1 MPAFFHGQHMFKT
14 ASLVIIALAVC
25 ACTSIPAHT
34 PERLVGFTQHGKAS
48 YYAMKYQFQTTA
60 SGEALN
66 NLSKTAA
73 HRTLPFGT
81 LVKVTNRDT
90 GQSVLVKIND
100 RGPFIKGR
108 IIDLTR
114 SAFSAIADTDQGVV
128 PVSIEVVTP

>member
-1 MPAFFHGQHMFKT
+1 MFRT
-14 ASLVIIALAVC
+14 ASLIVIALFVC
-25 ACTSIPAHT
+25 ACTSIPART
-34 PERLVGFTQHGKAS
+34 PEHLVGYTQHGQAS

-66 NLSKTAA
+66 NLSNTAA

-81 LVKVTNRDT
+81 IVKVTNRDT

-100 RGPFIKGR
+100 RGPFIKER